1 MGESALIA
9 VGTTVTFAKQVTQ
22 EDILQFAEVSGD
34 FSPNHVDAA
43 YMATTPYGR
52 PIAHGVLTLGLM
64 STASTMLL
72 EQADLGRPCVS
83 LGYDRVRFL
92 RPVFAGDT
100 VTITYT
106 VREELRAEART
117 VADVV
122 AVNQAG
128 ETVGVAT
135 HILKY
140 L

>member
-1 MGESALIA
+1 MDERSLIA
-9 VGTTVTFAKQVTQ
+9 IGTAVTFAKTVTQ
-22 EDILQFAEVSGD
+22 EDILKFAEVSGD
-34 FSPNHVDAA
+34 FSPNHVDAE

-72 EQADLGRPCVS
+72 AQANLGRPCVS

-92 RPVFAGDT
+92 GPVFAGDT

-106 VREELRAEART
+106 VREEQRAAART

-128 ETVGVAT
+128 EKVGVAS

>member
-1 MGESALIA
+1 MDERSLIA
-9 VGTTVTFAKQVTQ
+9 IGTAVTFAKTVTQ
-22 EDILQFAEVSGD
+22 EDILKFAEVSGD
-34 FSPNHVDAA
+34 FSPNHVDAE

-72 EQADLGRPCVS
+72 EQANLGRPCVS

-92 RPVFAGDT
+92 GPVFAGDT

-106 VREELRAEART
+106 VREEQRAAART

-128 ETVGVAT
+128 ETVGVAS